1 MSTLYLTEQG
11 LVLSKTQHRL
21 VISKNG
27 KTIKEI
33 PIFQVERIVIFG
45 NIQISTQ
52 ALDLI
57 LDSGIECSFL
67 TSKGKFRG
75 VLRPVE
81 QGNVF
86 LRIAQYERYLD
97 ESFRCEFSKEI
108 VKGKIINQLNEI
120 KRFAKNHPEISLEQ
134 KINDLDRILKTI
146 REENS
151 INALLGIEG
160 YSTSV
165 YFSTFKKMIKKE
177 FEFNE
182 RTRRPPKD
190 PVNALL
196 SLGYTLITNEIFSLL
211 CASGFDPYIG
221 YYHDLVYNRPSL
233 ALDIVEE
240 FRTPIVD
247 RLVLNLIN
255 HHMISLD
262 DFEQKEDSDGIY
274 LRNEA
279 RKMFFAEYEKIM
291 TQIFVHKKAKTET
304 NFRNILKEQVY
315 LLLRVIQENELY
327 KPFIME

>member
-1 MSTLYLTEQG
+1 MPTLYLTEQG

-21 VISKNG
+21 ILSRNG

-67 TSKGKFRG
+67 SSKGKFRG

-97 ESFRCEFSKEI
+97 GSFRCKFSKE
-108 VKGKIINQLNEI
+108 VVRGKIINQLNEI
-120 KRFAKNHPEISLEQ
+120 KRFAKNHPEISFEQ
-134 KINDLDRILKTI
+134 QVNDLYKVLMTI
-146 REENS
+146 PEENS
-151 INALLGIEG
+151 IDTLLGLEG
-160 YSTSV
+160 YTTSV
-165 YFSTFKKMIKKE
+165 YFHAFGQMVKGE
-177 FEFNE
+177 FEFTE

-190 PVNALL
+190 PVNAVL
-196 SLGYTLITNEIFSLL
+196 SLGYTLITNEIYSLL

-221 YYHDLVYNRPSL
+221 YYHELLYNRPSL

-240 FRTPIVD
+240 FRTPLID

-255 HHMISLD
+255 HHMISLE
-262 DFEQKEDSDGIY
+262 DFERKEDNAGIY
-274 LRNEA
+274 LKNDS
-279 RKMFFAEYEKIM
+279 RKVFFMKYEKMM
-291 TQIFVHKKAKTET
+291 TETFVHKKTNEET
-304 NFRNILKEQVY
+304 NFRNILKAQVY
-315 LLLRVIQENELY
+315 KLIRTIQSEEIY
-327 KPFIME
+327 EPFVLE